1 LKPPQA
7 LGVIPD
13 MTPNRLLLAALLC
26 LTAFTLSAAAPS
38 KPNII
43 FILADDLGYGDLGCY
58 GQKIIQTPHLDRM
71 AADGMKFTQ
80 FYAGSTVCA
89 PSRSVLMTGQHTGR
103 TRVRGNAA
111 PEGAGPQMLRAQDV
125 TVAEVLKGAGYNTAL
140 IGKWGLGM
148 PGDEGVPNRQG
159 FDYFFGYLSQHH
171 AHNHY
176 PDYLWRNDQKVP
188 LPNIVTPVG
197 TNGGGYATKRVKYAG
212 DLFFEE
218 AQAFVE
224 QHKEGPFFLY
234 LSLVVPHANNERAK
248 ELGDGQEVPDYGP
261 YAKEDWHSSLKGQAA
276 MITRMDK
283 GIGDLLVKLNRLGI
297 AHNTLVIFSSDNGPH
312 KEGGPNYDP
321 DFFDANGPFSGLKR
335 SLTDGG
341 IRVPFIAWWP
351 GRIRAGA
358 VSTHVGY
365 FGDFMATA
373 AELAGVKP
381 PRDTQSI
388 SLVPTLLER
397 GEQKQH
403 EYLYW
408 EFHEGGT
415 SFAVL
420 LEGRW
425 KGIRLKRR
433 DAPLALYD
441 LRADLAEQHDV
452 AAQNPAVVKRI
463 EAILKTAR
471 AENEFWP
478 VKDAPLAAGKA
489 KK

>member
-1 LKPPQA
+1 MNP
-7 LGVIPD
+7 I
-13 MTPNRLLLAALLC
+13 RLLAVVLPCAAAL
-26 LTAFTLSAAAPS
+26 TVSAAT

-43 FILADDLGYGDLGCY
+43 FILADDLGYGDVGCY
-58 GQKIIQTPHLDRM
+58 GQKLIQTPHLDRM

-89 PSRSVLMTGQHTGR
+89 PSRSVLMTGQHVGR
-103 TRVRGNAA
+103 TRVRGNAS

-125 TVAEVLKGAGYNTAL
+125 TVAEVLKGAGYTTAL

-159 FDYFFGYLSQHH
+159 FDHFFGYLSQHH

-176 PDYLWRNDQKVP
+176 PDYLWRNGEKVA
-188 LPNIVTPVG
+188 LPNVVTPVG
-197 TNGGGYATKRVKYAG
+197 TAGGGYATKRVQYAG
-212 DLFFEE
+212 DLFFAE
-218 AQAFVE
+218 AQAFIE
-224 QHKEGPFFLY
+224 KNTNSPFFLY
-234 LSLVVPHANNERAK
+234 LALVTPHANNELSK
-248 ELGDGQEVPDYGP
+248 EGGDGQEVPDHGI
-261 YAKEDWHSSLKGQAA
+261 YAKELWHSSVKGQAA

-283 GIGDLLVKLNRLGI
+283 GIGDLLTKLSRLGL
-297 AHNTLVIFSSDNGPH
+297 AHNTLVLFSSDNGPH

-321 DFFDANGPFSGLKR
+321 DFFDANGPFSGTKR

-341 IRVPFIAWWP
+341 IRVPFLAWWP
-351 GRIRAGA
+351 GQIRAGA
-358 VSTHVGY
+358 VATHVGY

-388 SLVPTLLER
+388 SFVPTLLER

-403 EYLYW
+403 EHLYW

-433 DAPLALYD
+433 DALLALYD
-441 LRADLAEQHDV
+441 VRTDLVEQHDV
-452 AAQNPAVVKRI
+452 AAQNPALVKRI
-463 EAILKTAR
+463 EAILATAR
-471 AENEFWP
+471 SENELWP
-478 VKDAPLAAGKA
+478 IKDGPAGGGGKA